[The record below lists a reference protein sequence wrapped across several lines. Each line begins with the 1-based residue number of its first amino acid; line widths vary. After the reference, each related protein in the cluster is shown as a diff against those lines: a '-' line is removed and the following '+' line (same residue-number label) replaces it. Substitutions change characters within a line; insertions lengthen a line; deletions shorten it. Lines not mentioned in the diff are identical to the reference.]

1 MSQLEYFF
9 YELPHNPYPL
19 DDPDML
25 ILSGHR
31 TNVSVLN
38 IYPFGFAATYQLDER
53 SQQLIGEKSV
63 TVQDVE
69 LVQDSETGLN
79 IEIPDASILL
89 KLLKQIDAETG
100 RGCTEAH
107 HVLINQDGI
116 FHKSIE
122 GLTRVEFPDEISV
135 SGSDHVLIRH
145 EALARML
152 GAKVKAPSWKPSYKP
167 TAGEYVPET
176 LSLYRPP
183 CESREE
189 CLQGF
194 ECPHADIKDLPVYIP
209 EAPTAHWGE
218 TAGGRY
224 VEKKRRKKSAKPSAE
239 GQLGFDV
246 DNLLP
251 SVISVRRGLQNEIDR
266 RIDACVSLGC
276 QREKVDATTVYT
288 RAGKPLHVVKTA
300 RSPKRQR
307 DNTPIGLKGYPIAIR
322 IFDGELRINTGNFQ
336 ATLYGMKTDNFFKS
350 VRAE

>member
-1 MSQLEYFF
+1 MQHLEYFL
-9 YELPHNPYPL
+9 YELPHNPYPG

-31 TNVSVLN
+31 KNVSVQN
-38 IYPFGFAATYQLDER
+38 VYPFGFAATYQLDER

-89 KLLKQIDAETG
+89 KLLKQIDAKTG

-107 HVLINQDGI
+107 HVLINPDGI

-135 SGSDHVLIRH
+135 SGNDHVLIRH

-152 GAKVKAPSWKPSYKP
+152 GAKVKAPSWLSYKP

-176 LSLYRPP
+176 LSLYLPP

-189 CLQGF
+189 CLKDFQ
-194 ECPHADIKDLPVYIP
+194 CPHMDIKDLPVYIP
-209 EAPTAHWGE
+209 EAPTAHWGK
-218 TAGGRY
+218 TADGRY
-224 VEKKRRKKSAKPSAE
+224 VEKKRRKKLAKPAAE
-239 GQLGFDV
+239 GQLSFDV

-251 SVISVRRGLQNEIDR
+251 SVSSARRGLQNKIDR

-276 QREKVDATTVYT
+276 QCEKVDATTVYT

-300 RSPKRQR
+300 RNPKRPR
-307 DNTPIGLKGYPIAIR
+307 DNTPIGLKGHPIAIR
-322 IFDGELRINTGNFQ
+322 IFEGELHINTGNFQ
-336 ATLYGMKTDNFFKS
+336 AILYGMKTDNFFKS
-350 VRAE
+350 ARAE